1 MWSFFNDRLPY
12 LCPTIFSGL
21 ATPLHDYHL
30 SHTFTDPVVGVEKPD
45 VEIPE
50 NETKVEVCFTL
61 STGITDQVIVTA
73 MTGPKTGAAN
83 GATGMYMY
91 YTNTPYLKM
100 VLHMKF
106 KALAT
111 CL

>member
-1 MWSFFNDRLPY
+1 M
-12 LCPTIFSGL
+12 
-21 ATPLHDYHL
+21 
-30 SHTFTDPVVGVEKPD
+30 
-45 VEIPE
+45 
-50 NETKVEVCFTL
+50 CFTL

-106 KALAT
+106 KVPAT
-111 CL
+111 CLRIMLLSFSEYLQLIVTTGVLHLC